1 MVRIYNSDVRAA
13 IRRAGFRNYE
23 IAAAFGISEC
33 TFSRRLS
40 RSEMT
45 DDEKSEVLNVIEKL
59 YKERDVCRQ

>member
-1 MVRIYNSDVRAA
+1 MRAA

-23 IAAAFGISEC
+23 IAGAVGVSEW
-33 TFSRRLS
+33 TFSRRLA

-45 DDEKSEVLNVIEKL
+45 DEQKAEVLSAIDRL

>member
-1 MVRIYNSDVRAA
+1 MRAA

-23 IAAAFGISEC
+23 IAGAVGVSEW
-33 TFSRRLS
+33 TLSRRLS

-45 DDEKSEVLNVIEKL
+45 DEQKSEVLSAIDRL